1 MKNKI
6 PKDAFD
12 YYVLLGDGRS
22 YQAVAD
28 HFLVSKRSVV
38 KKAGREKWTEQL
50 AEMDRIAQKK
60 TREKLQ
66 ESHEERN
73 LRHWTMA
80 RAVAGRAA
88 IGLKE
93 FPLTSGIE
101 AIKAAE
107 VAIKL
112 ERLLA
117 GDPGEVSAHVVAE
130 ASRDEV
136 RKLVTNR
143 PVGADGPDD
152 Y

>member
-12 YYVLLGDGRS
+12 YYVELGDGRS

-50 AEMDRIAQKK
+50 AEMNRISRQK

-66 ESHEERN
+66 ESHEERDF
-73 LRHWTMA
+73 RHWTMV
-80 RAVAGRAA
+80 RAIAGRAA

-93 FPLTSGIE
+93 FPLTSGME

-117 GDPGEVSAHVVAE
+117 GDPNERSAIDIQE
-130 ASRDEV
+130 ITKQEIRTLLTT
-136 RKLVTNR
+136 K
-143 PVGADGPDD
+143 PVGADGPDE